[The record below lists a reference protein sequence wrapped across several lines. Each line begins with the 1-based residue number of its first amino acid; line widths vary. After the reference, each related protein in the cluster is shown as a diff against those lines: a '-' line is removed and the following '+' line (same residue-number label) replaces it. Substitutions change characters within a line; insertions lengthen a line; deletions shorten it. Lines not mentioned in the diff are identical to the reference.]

1 MRSAMILL
9 SLAVGLSLIS
19 FPVHLWAETPAPPL
33 PALGAN
39 PSEISV
45 SGLSSG
51 AFMAVQYDVA
61 FSASVV
67 GAGIVAGGP
76 YNCAFVNVGGIGACM
91 AAMPL
96 PPSGMASVAA
106 AQGFTALGEIDSI
119 SHLATQKIYLFSGKN
134 DTVVKQSVMDAVD
147 AFYLDAGVPA
157 SRIKY
162 VKSFPAGHAFI
173 APGFGNSCGTNDTPY
188 VDHCEFHGAPYDQP
202 GAILGQIYGPLQPKV
217 AILSAQPV
225 AFNQRE
231 FSGSLSG
238 MADTGYVYIPA
249 SCSKTSAEKCAA
261 HVVFHGCL
269 QSSAKVGDDIYS
281 KLGYNSWADSNH
293 IIVLYP
299 QVDPQSNPSEL
310 PYNPQGCWDWY
321 GYTGLD
327 FQTQGG
333 AQLTAIHEMVQRLT
347 SQ

>member
-1 MRSAMILL
+1 MRSAMIVLGLVGVL
-9 SLAVGLSLIS
+9 SLVSLST
-19 FPVHLWAETPAPPL
+19 PTQAETPAAPL

-39 PSEISV
+39 PSQISV

-61 FSASVV
+61 FSASTV

-76 YNCAFVNVGGIGACM
+76 YNCAFVNIGGIGACM
-91 AAMPL
+91 EAMPL

-106 AQGFTALGEIDSI
+106 AEGFADLGEIDPI
-119 SHLATQKIYLFSGKN
+119 SHLASQKFYLFSGKN
-134 DTVVKQSVMDAVD
+134 DTVVKQSVMNAVD
-147 AFYLDAGVPA
+147 TFYLDAGVPA

-162 VKSFPAGHAFI
+162 VKTFPAGHAFI
-173 APGFGNSCGTNDTPY
+173 APDFGNLCGTNDTPY
-188 VDHCEFHGAPYDQP
+188 VDRCESHGTPYDQP
-202 GAILGQIYGPLQPKV
+202 GAILSQIYGPLQPK
-217 AILSAQPV
+217 AATLSAQPV

-231 FSGSLSG
+231 FASSASG

-249 SCSKTSAEKCAA
+249 SCDKRSAVKCAV

-269 QSSAKVGDDIYS
+269 QSAAKVGDDVYS
-281 KLGYNSWADSNH
+281 KLGYNNWADSNH

-299 QVDPQSNPSEL
+299 QVNASTIPF
-310 PYNPQGCWDWY
+310 NPQGCWDWF

-333 AQLTAIHEMVQRLT
+333 MQMTAIHEMVQRLT